1 MSRNK
6 HRGLRMHLKVR
17 LAIASLL
24 AAASLAACDSQTPP
38 SPPEGAPRVV
48 ADPSAPLGQLPRDVS
63 PLRYKIDLKIKPEDK
78 GYEGTVDID
87 LELTAAKREIYLHGQ
102 DLDVM
107 PVTAH
112 RPGAEDVRG
121 VYTQVHD
128 SGVAKLT
135 FEEELPAGRVTVSIP
150 FITTFNP
157 EPDALTSMT
166 DSGDKYAWTQFE
178 ATSARRAFPSFDE
191 PRFKTP
197 FDITLITPLIGAV
210 ATNTLPVKEE
220 VLDGGLKKVTFA
232 TTQPL
237 PTYLIAIAVGPYDVT
252 EGPTLPAFRQ
262 RPAVPLRGFTVKGKG
277 DRVIFALANTPP
289 LMRWLEDYFAQPFPY
304 PKLDLI
310 APPNFVAGG
319 MENAGAITYTE
330 RGILLDETSSV
341 RQKRYFTSLHAH
353 EVAHQWFGDLVTPK
367 WWNDIW
373 LNEAFAS
380 WMGDKA
386 ANAVWREGEFARE
399 TIRGALEVMDT
410 DSLSTARAIRQPIES
425 NDDIANAFDGLTY
438 DKGAGVLQ
446 MFENYLGEDSFREGV
461 RTHMKRFAHGT
472 ADVRDFMESLSQGSG
487 KPEVVPAFESFLNQP
502 GVPLVRIKPT
512 CSDRDLIVEMTQSP
526 FGAPNVED
534 KRVWQVPVCMR
545 DVASLK
551 GVSCTLLKD
560 RTAATTMKGA
570 CGATLLPNLGGAGY
584 YRFSMPRDEW
594 QKLATATS
602 RMTPAEHLALLH
614 SLRAAFRTGDTD
626 ATTYVTAIKTL
637 AQNGPWDVQ
646 KTIQEFLTEMRGNL
660 LTRADVPAFEQKVRA
675 WLKPAFTA
683 TGLEPKRREAPAT
696 TLARATL
703 TEMMVTV
710 GRDPATIS
718 AMAAKG
724 AAHFRAVAQSQ
735 PNPGTPPELVPVSL
749 WAAVFTGGEPVAADA
764 IAAIKASSEA
774 EFRIA
779 AVTALTAARDPKA
792 IALIEEFVASGALRV
807 RETRTYLRELF
818 TDAERRA
825 GAWAWLRKDFQ
836 RLTAPV
842 PKEAHARF
850 IALTG
855 QLCTDAA
862 RGEID
867 WFFKP
872 MVKDLV
878 GAPRTFAN
886 ALETVDRCV
895 AFRKAKGAELATA
908 IKQVP

>member
-1 MSRNK
+1 MRL
-6 HRGLRMHLKVR
+6 HVR
-17 LAIASLL
+17 LAIACVL
-24 AAASLAACDSQTPP
+24 ATTSLAACDSQTPP

-48 ADPSAPLGQLPRDVS
+48 TDPSAPLGQLPRDVS

-78 GYEGTVDID
+78 GYEGSVDID

-102 DLDVM
+102 DLDVTQ
-107 PVTAH
+107 VTA
-112 RPGAEDVRG
+112 RRAGAEDVKG

-135 FEEELPAGRVTVSIP
+135 FEEELPSGKVTVSMP
-150 FITTFNP
+150 FKTTFNP

-197 FDITLITPLIGAV
+197 FDITLTAPATDAV

-220 VLDGGLKKVTFA
+220 TLAGGVKKITFA

-262 RPAVPLRGFTVKGKG
+262 RPAIPLRGFTVKGKG
-277 DRVIFALANTPP
+277 DRVIYALANTPP
-289 LMRWLEDYFAQPFPY
+289 LMRWLEDYFGQPFPY

-330 RGILLDETSSV
+330 RGILLDDASSI

-386 ANAVWREGEFARE
+386 SDAVWREGEFSRD

-438 DKGAGVLQ
+438 DKGAGVLS
-446 MFENYLGEDSFREGV
+446 MFESYLGEEAFREGV
-461 RTHMKRFAHGT
+461 RTHMRRFAHGT
-472 ADVRDFMESLSQGSG
+472 ADVRDFMESLAQGSG
-487 KPEVVPAFESFLNQP
+487 KPEIVPAFETFLNQP
-502 GVPLVRIKPT
+502 GVPLVRVKST
-512 CSDRDLIVEMTQSP
+512 CSDRDLIVETTQTP

-545 DVASLK
+545 DVAK
-551 GVSCTLLKD
+551 GKPLACTMLSE
-560 RTAATTMKGA
+560 RTATTTLPGQ
-570 CGATLLPNLGGAGY
+570 CGATLLPNTNGAGY
-584 YRFSMPRDEW
+584 YRFSMARDEW
-594 QKLATATS
+594 QKLAAATA
-602 RMTPAEHLALLH
+602 RMSPAEHLALLH

-626 ATTYVTAIKTL
+626 ATTYVTALKTV
-637 AQNGPWDVQ
+637 AQNAPWDVL
-646 KTIQEFLTEMRGNL
+646 KTIQEFLSEMRGNL
-660 LTRADVPAFEQKVRA
+660 LTRADVPLFEQKVRT
-675 WLKPAFTA
+675 WLAPAFA
-683 TGLEPKRREAPAT
+683 NVGLEPKRREIPAT

-703 TEMMVTV
+703 AEIMVMV
-710 GRDPATIS
+710 GRDPSTLS
-718 AMAAKG
+718 AMAGKG
-724 AAHFRAVAQSQ
+724 AAHLRAVAQSQ
-735 PNPGTPPELVPVSL
+735 PNPGTPPELVSVSL
-749 WAAVFTGGEPVAADA
+749 WAAVFTGGEPVARDA

-774 EFRIA
+774 EFRLA
-779 AVTALTAARDPKA
+779 AITALTAARDPKA
-792 IALIEEFVASGALRV
+792 IALIEEFVASGSLRV

-818 TDAERRA
+818 ADAERRG
-825 GAWAWLRKDFQ
+825 GAWAWLRKDFK

-842 PKEAHARF
+842 PKDGQARF
-850 IALTG
+850 IGLTG

-862 RGEID
+862 HAEID

-872 MVKDLV
+872 MVKELV

-895 AFRKAKGAELATA
+895 AWRKAKGSELAA
-908 IKQVP
+908 AVKQVP

>member
-1 MSRNK
+1 MRLN
-6 HRGLRMHLKVR
+6 VR
-17 LAIASLL
+17 LAIACLL
-24 AAASLAACDSQTPP
+24 ATSSLAACDSQTPP

-48 ADPSAPLGQLPRDVS
+48 ADPTAPLGQLPRDVA
-63 PLRYKIDLKIKPEDK
+63 PLRYKIDLKIKPEEK
-78 GYEGTVDID
+78 GYDGTVDID

-102 DLDVM
+102 DLDVAQ
-107 PVTAH
+107 VTAR
-112 RPGAEDVRG
+112 RPGAEDVKG

-135 FEEELPAGRVTVSIP
+135 FEEELPAGKVTVSIP
-150 FITTFNP
+150 FKTTFNS

-166 DSGDKYAWTQFE
+166 DTGDKYAWTQFE

-197 FDITLITPLIGAV
+197 FDITLTAPAADAV

-220 VLDGGLKKVTFA
+220 AIDGGLKKITFA

-237 PTYLIAIAVGPYDVT
+237 PTYLIAFAVGPYDVT
-252 EGPTLPAFRQ
+252 QGPTLPAFRQ
-262 RPAVPLRGFTVKGKG
+262 RPAVPLRGLTVKGKG
-277 DRVIFALANTPP
+277 DRVIYALTNTPP

-330 RGILLDETSSV
+330 RGILLDDASSI
-341 RQKRYFTSLHAH
+341 RQKRYFMSLHAH

-386 ANAVWREGEFARE
+386 SDAVWREGEFARE

-410 DSLSTARAIRQPIES
+410 DSLSSARAIRQPIES

-438 DKGAGVLQ
+438 DKGAGVLA
-446 MFENYLGEDSFREGV
+446 MFESYVGEDAFREGV
-461 RTHMKRFAHGT
+461 RTHMRRFAHGT
-472 ADVRDFMESLSQGSG
+472 ADVRDFMESLAQGSG
-487 KPEVVPAFESFLNQP
+487 KPEIVPAFETFLNQP
-502 GVPLVRIKPT
+502 GVPLVRVKST
-512 CSDRDLIVEMTQSP
+512 CSDRDLIVETTQTP

-534 KRVWQVPVCMR
+534 KRLWSIPVCMR
-545 DVASLK
+545 DVAKGKSLA
-551 GVSCTLLKD
+551 CTMLSE
-560 RTAATTMKGA
+560 RAATTTLPGQ
-570 CGATLLPNLGGAGY
+570 CGATLLPNTNGAGY

-594 QKLATATS
+594 QKLAAATA
-602 RMTPAEHLALLH
+602 RMSPAEHLALLH

-626 ATTYVTAIKTL
+626 ATTYVTALKTL
-637 AQNGPWDVQ
+637 SQSAPWDVL

-660 LTRADVPAFEQKVRA
+660 LTRADLPLFEQKVRA
-675 WLKPAFTA
+675 WIGPGLANV
-683 TGLEPKRREAPAT
+683 GLEPKRRETAAT

-703 TEMMVTV
+703 AEMMVTI
-710 GRDPATIS
+710 GRDPSTIS

-724 AAHFRAVAQSQ
+724 AAHLRAVAGSQ

-749 WAAVFTGGEPVAADA
+749 WAAVFTGGEPVARDA

-779 AVTALTAARDPKA
+779 AITALTAARDPKA
-792 IALIEEFVASGALRV
+792 IAIIEEFVSSGALRV

-818 TDAERRA
+818 ADAERRA
-825 GAWAWLRKDFQ
+825 GAWAWLRKDFA

-842 PKEAHARF
+842 PKDGHARF
-850 IALTG
+850 IALTA
-855 QLCTDAA
+855 QLCTDSA
-862 RGEID
+862 RGEIE

-872 MVKDLV
+872 MVKELV

-895 AFRKAKGAELATA
+895 AARKAKGSELATA
-908 IKQVP
+908 WRALP